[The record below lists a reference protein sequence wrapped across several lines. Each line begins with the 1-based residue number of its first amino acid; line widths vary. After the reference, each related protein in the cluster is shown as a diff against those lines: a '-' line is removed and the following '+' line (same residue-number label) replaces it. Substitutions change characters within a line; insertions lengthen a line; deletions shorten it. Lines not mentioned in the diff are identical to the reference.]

1 MKISSSPFTLLF
13 GATIIVSVF
22 VFFFFGIYTVE
33 GRSMMPNLLPGRNV
47 IILKHFPADS
57 IHPGDIIV
65 YKSPVDGTLV
75 IKRCAGTGGDKIM
88 NGNFAVLIP
97 PRTIFAIG
105 DNLDRSKDSRHYGA
119 VPLSAIKGK
128 VIFPGIGGSKA
139 GE

>member
-1 MKISSSPFTLLF
+1 MKISSSPFALLF
-13 GATIIVSVF
+13 GATITVSLF

-65 YKSPVDGTLV
+65 YKSPADGSLV
-75 IKRCAGTGGDKIM
+75 IKRCAGTGGEQIM
-88 NGNFAVLIP
+88 NGDQPVLVP
-97 PRTIFAIG
+97 PRTIFALG
-105 DNLDRSKDSRHYGA
+105 DNPDKSRDSRHYGT
-119 VPLSAIKGK
+119 VPVSAIQGK
-128 VIFPGIGGSKA
+128 VIFPIIGGSKT